1 MLQALLQQNRS
12 TRTSSCAARYSDKYL
27 IFIDLFR
34 DPLRA
39 GRSLR
44 IFATSLLHQSCG
56 VTPSGE
62 ATSCA
67 SGAGGQ
73 AEIAL
78 PFQGLLHK

>member
-1 MLQALLQQNRS
+1 MLQALLQENRS
-12 TRTSSCAARYSDKYL
+12 MRTSSCAARYFDKCL
-27 IFIDLFR
+27 IFIGLFR
-34 DPLRA
+34 ELQRA

-44 IFATSLLHQSCG
+44 IFATSLLHQYCG